1 VKALWTLC
9 ALCLLAPPALAAPDG
24 QQPYADETLGYKL
37 ALPAGWAVAPG
48 MIMAATSPLT
58 GPTDKFQESIKV
70 VAADLQAGV
79 TLAAYVQNSLDAWKA
94 IWKVRSREAVRVG
107 GQPGVRLVIDQTLN
121 QNKTRLVK
129 TFVAHG
135 GKVYVVTCASEPA
148 RFKQYQPHFDQA
160 VASLAFSPVQAPTG
174 PQALKVPGGSL
185 AVPATWKRAMPTM
198 FIRDVGDRRGTV
210 MVSTESGTTALTV
223 AAVRAIIQEADLGR
237 IVSDGPATLG
247 GLPAHRLV
255 VVDGAGDQGDTRWR
269 YFAERA
275 GKVVEVIFRV
285 DTAGSPPEALLAEFE
300 AIAATWKWD

>member
-9 ALCLLAPPALAAPDG
+9 ALCLLAPPAFAAPDA
-24 QQPYADETLGYKL
+24 QPYADETLGYKL
-37 ALPAGWAVAPG
+37 SLPAGWAVAPG

-58 GPTDKFQESIKV
+58 GPADKFQESIKV

-79 TLAAYVQNSLDAWKA
+79 TLEAYLQNSLDAWKA
-94 IWKVRSREAVRVG
+94 IWKVQSRETVQVG

-129 TFVAHG
+129 TFVTHG
-135 GKVYVVTCASEPA
+135 GKVYVVTCAAEPA
-148 RFKQYQPHFDQA
+148 RFKQYQPLFDRA
-160 VASLAFSPVQAPTG
+160 LASLAFSPVSAPTG
-174 PQALKVPGGSL
+174 PQALKVPGGTL
-185 AVPATWKRAMPTM
+185 HVPATWKRAMPTM
-198 FIRDVGDRRGTV
+198 FIRDVADRRGTV

-223 AAVRAIIQEADLGR
+223 AAVRAIIQDADLGR

-269 YFAERA
+269 YFAERE

-285 DTAGSPPEALLAEFE
+285 DTADKPPEALMAEFE
-300 AIAATWKWD
+300 AIAASWKWD